1 LNFFQ
6 NHRTHRGRS
15 RLNSLLSTLLAVV
28 FLTGSDVSPIS
39 SVASVMAAPI
49 TTWSGSAGNGNWSS
63 AGNWSTLPT
72 TSGTWGLVFGGT
84 SQTSATNNIG
94 TIQIDSLSFTNNGT
108 AGKTASFTLSGSTLA
123 LSNAT
128 IVTTATTAGSALSDT
143 VANALT
149 LTGSNSITL
158 GSGHSLS
165 LSTGG
170 ISGSGSLTVDSSGG
184 SATLFMSGSNTYSGG
199 TLITG
204 GQVRTA
210 GTGAGDA
217 SNNNAFGTGSVIVSG
232 SGSVALRNASSL
244 SNNFTIGG
252 EGLLGSGTQGAIRGS
267 FSTSSR
273 TASLS
278 GTVTL
283 SSNATITTAASNA
296 VTNSRLE
303 LSGPIDLGSNIL
315 TLAPDLAVTNSTSAP
330 IVISGTV
337 GGTGSVV
344 VAGNTQSTVLM
355 SAANGY
361 SGGTTLT
368 SGTLQVGNGTA
379 LGVGQLLVNGGT
391 LDLNAQALSVGAL
404 GGSSGGLITTSQA
417 GGASLTTNYLSDA
430 TFGGRISDGA
440 GVVSLTKNG
449 PGLLYMTGSNS
460 YSGTTSINGGQI
472 RTGVA
477 GSSDSSN
484 NDAFGTSAVV
494 VSGSGSVAIRN
505 GTTLTNDFT
514 IGGNG
519 LSNSGTQGA
528 IRGSFSTSDRT
539 ATIAGSIT
547 LSSSATIASAA
558 SSGVTGSQLV
568 LSGPIDLGSH
578 RLTFDPG
585 VAASGTAAVPIVVTG
600 SMTGTGDV
608 LIAGSST
615 LYMNGVNSSTGSTTV
630 RSGALG
636 GDGSIAGVVTVETG
650 ATLTPGN
657 AANTTGRLEVGGLQL
672 NSGATAAMTIGGT
685 ASGLYDQV
693 VALNNVAF
701 GGNLA
706 IEFTSNGFAN
716 YDSWQLFSG
725 STFSGGFDSVSAFGS
740 YGSLVFSYLGSGE
753 WKADLG
759 GGQTASFYEDDS
771 NAIGGRYVAGQLIV
785 VPEPST
791 IAAAGIGLALVGL
804 RRWLRRR
811 AERRSSG
818 VLCTGR
824 SVA

>member
-1 LNFFQ
+1 
-6 NHRTHRGRS
+6 
-15 RLNSLLSTLLAVV
+15 
-28 FLTGSDVSPIS
+28 
-39 SVASVMAAPI
+39 
-49 TTWSGSAGNGNWSS
+49 
-63 AGNWSTLPT
+63 
-72 TSGTWGLVFGGT
+72 
-84 SQTSATNNIG
+84 
-94 TIQIDSLSFTNNGT
+94 
-108 AGKTASFTLSGSTLA
+108 
-123 LSNAT
+123 
-128 IVTTATTAGSALSDT
+128 
-143 VANALT
+143 
-149 LTGSNSITL
+149 
-158 GSGHSLS
+158 
-165 LSTGG
+165 
-170 ISGSGSLTVDSSGG
+170 
-184 SATLFMSGSNTYSGG
+184 MSGSNTYSGG

-210 GTGAGDA
+210 GAGAGDA

-244 SNNFTIGG
+244 ANNFTIGG
-252 EGLLGSGTQGAIRGS
+252 QGLLASGTQGAIRGS

-330 IVISGTV
+330 IVLSGSV
-337 GGTGSVV
+337 GGSGSVV

-368 SGTLQVGNGTA
+368 SGTLQVGNATA
-379 LGVGQLLVNGGT
+379 LGVGQLAVNGGV

-404 GGSSGGLITTSQA
+404 SGGSGGLITTSQA
-417 GGASLTTNYLSDA
+417 GAASLTTNYVSDA
-430 TFGGRISDGA
+430 TFAGRIADGA
-440 GVVSLTKNG
+440 GVVSLNKTG
-449 PGLLYMTGSNS
+449 AGLMYMTGSNS
-460 YSGTTSINGGQI
+460 YSGTTSITGGQI
-472 RTGVA
+472 RTGGA

-484 NDAFGTSAVV
+484 NNAFGTSAVV

-505 GTTLTNDFT
+505 GTTLNNNFT

-547 LSSSATIASAA
+547 LSSSATISSAA
-558 SSGVTGSQLV
+558 SSSVTGSKLV

-578 RLTFDPG
+578 LLTFDPG
-585 VAASGTAAVPIVVTG
+585 VAASGTAAAPIVVTG

-650 ATLTPGN
+650 AILTPGN
-657 AANTTGRLEVGGLQL
+657 AANTTGTLDVGGLQL

-706 IEFTSNGFAN
+706 VEFTANGFAN

-725 STFSGGFDSVSAFGS
+725 SSFSGGFASVTAFGS
-740 YGSLVFSYLGSGE
+740 YGNLVFSYLGSGE
-753 WKADLG
+753 WQADLG
-759 GGQTASFYEDDS
+759 GGQTASFYEDNS

-811 AERRSSG
+811 AERRSAG
-818 VLCTGR
+818 VLCGTGR
-824 SVA
+824 SLA

>member
-1 LNFFQ
+1 M
-6 NHRTHRGRS
+6 S
-15 RLNSLLSTLLAVV
+15 SLNSYRRKSRFASSLATLLAVF
-28 FLTGSDVSPIS
+28 FLTGMDVS
-39 SVASVMAAPI
+39 SVMAAPI
-49 TTWSGSAGNGNWSS
+49 TTWSGSAGNANWSNS
-63 AGNWSTLPT
+63 ANWSTLPT

-84 SQTSATNNIG
+84 TRTTNSNNIG
-94 TIQIDSLSFTNNGT
+94 TIAIDALSFTNNGT
-108 AGKTASFTLSGSTLA
+108 AGKTANFTLSGSTLA
-123 LSNAT
+123 LTSAT
-128 IVTTATTAGSALSDT
+128 IVTTATTAGSALLEDF

-149 LTGSNSITL
+149 LTGSNTITL
-158 GSGHSLS
+158 GSGHNLS
-165 LSTGG
+165 LTTGG
-170 ISGSGSLTVDSSGG
+170 ISGGGSLTVGSSGG
-184 SATLFMSGSNTYSGG
+184 NATLYLSGSNTYSGG

-210 GTGAGDA
+210 VIGAGDG

-232 SGSVALRNASSL
+232 SGSIAVRNASSL
-244 SNNFTIGG
+244 SNNFMIGG
-252 EGLLGSGTQGAIRGS
+252 QGLLASGTQGAIRGS
-267 FSTSSR
+267 FSTSNR

-303 LSGPIDLGSNIL
+303 LSGPINLGSSVL
-315 TLAPDLAVTNSTSAP
+315 TLAPDLAVSNSTSVP
-330 IVISGTV
+330 IVVSGSV

-368 SGTLQVGNGTA
+368 SGTLQVGNASA
-379 LGVGQLLVNGGT
+379 LGVGRLAVNGGV
-391 LDLNAQALSVGAL
+391 LDLNAQSLTTGALS
-404 GGSSGGLITTSQA
+404 GSSGGLITTSQA
-417 GGASLTTNYLSDA
+417 GVASLTTNYVSDA
-430 TFGGRISDGA
+430 TFDGRISDGA
-440 GVVSLTKNG
+440 GVVSLNKTG
-449 PGLLYMTGSNS
+449 AGLMYMTGSNS
-460 YSGTTSINGGQI
+460 YSGTTSITGGQI

-484 NDAFGTSAVV
+484 NNAFGTSAVV

-505 GTTLTNDFT
+505 GTTLNNNFT

-558 SSGVTGSQLV
+558 SSGVTGSKLV

-578 RLTFDPG
+578 LLTFDPG
-585 VAASGTAAVPIVVTG
+585 VAASGTAAAPIVVTG

-615 LYMNGVNSSTGSTTV
+615 VYMNGVNSSTGSTTV

-636 GDGSIAGVVTVETG
+636 GDGSIAGIVTIETG
-650 ATLTPGN
+650 AILTPGN
-657 AANTTGRLEVGGLQL
+657 AANTTGTLDVGGLQL

-706 IEFTSNGFAN
+706 VEFTANGFAN

-725 STFSGGFDSVSAFGS
+725 SSFSGGFASVTAFGS
-740 YGSLVFSYLGSGE
+740 YGNLVFSYLGSGE
-753 WKADLG
+753 WQADLG
-759 GGQTASFYEDDS
+759 GGQTASFYEDNS

-804 RRWLRRR
+804 RRLLRRR

-818 VLCTGR
+818 VLCGTG
-824 SVA
+824 SSLA

>member
-1 LNFFQ
+1 MSSFNTF
-6 NHRTHRGRS
+6 RCRA
-15 RLNSLLSTLLAVV
+15 SLAPAFSTLLAVI
-28 FLTGSDVSPIS
+28 FLTGSDPSTVS
-39 SVASVMAAPI
+39 SVIAAPI
-49 TTWSGSAGNGNWSS
+49 TTWSGSAGNANWSS

-84 SQTSATNNIG
+84 SQTSPVNNIG
-94 TIQIDSLSFTNNGT
+94 TINIDSLSFTNDGT

-123 LSNAT
+123 LTSAT
-128 IVTTATTAGSALSDT
+128 IVTTATTAGSALSDI

-149 LTGSNSITL
+149 LTGTSTITL
-158 GSGHSLS
+158 GSGHNLS
-165 LSTGG
+165 LTTGG
-170 ISGSGSLTVDSSGG
+170 ISGGGSLTVGSSGG
-184 SATLFMSGSNTYSGG
+184 SPTLYLSGSNTYSGG
-199 TLITG
+199 TLVTG

-210 GTGAGDA
+210 ENGGADG
-217 SNNNAFGTGSVIVSG
+217 SNNNAFGTGSVVVSG
-232 SGSVALRNASSL
+232 SGSVAVRNGSSL
-244 SNNFTIGG
+244 SNNFSIGG
-252 EGLLGSGTQGAIRGS
+252 QGLIASGTQGAIRGS
-267 FSTSSR
+267 FSTSNR
-273 TASLS
+273 IASLS

-303 LSGPIDLGSNIL
+303 LSGPINLGSSVL
-315 TLAPDLAVTNSTSAP
+315 TLAPDLAVSNSTSVP
-330 IVISGTV
+330 IVVSGNV

-355 SAANGY
+355 SASNSY

-368 SGTLQVGNGTA
+368 SGTLQVGNAAA
-379 LGVGQLLVNGGT
+379 LGVGQLVVNGGV

-404 GGSSGGLITTSQA
+404 SGSSSGLIATSQA
-417 GGASLTTNYLSDA
+417 GTASLTTTYASDA
-430 TFGGRISDGA
+430 TFDGRISDGA
-440 GVVSLTKNG
+440 GIVSLIKTG
-449 PGLLYMTGSNS
+449 PGLMYMTGSNS
-460 YSGTTSINGGQI
+460 YSGTTSITGGQI
-472 RTGVA
+472 RTGVN
-477 GSSDSSN
+477 GSSDGSN
-484 NDAFGTSAVV
+484 SNAFGTSAVV

-505 GTTLTNDFT
+505 GTTLNNNFT

-558 SSGVTGSQLV
+558 SSGVTGSKLV

-578 RLTFDPG
+578 LLTFDPG
-585 VAASGTAAVPIVVTG
+585 VAASGTTAAPIIVTG
-600 SMTGTGDV
+600 TMTGTGDV

-636 GDGSIAGVVTVETG
+636 GDGSIAGVVTVENG
-650 ATLTPGN
+650 AFLTPGN
-657 AANTTGRLEVGGLQL
+657 AANTTGTLDVGGLQL
-672 NSGATAAMTIGGT
+672 DSGATAAMTIGGT

-693 VALNNVAF
+693 VALNNVGF

-706 IEFTSNGFAN
+706 VEFTANGFTNFDA
-716 YDSWQLFSG
+716 WQLFSG
-725 STFSGGFDSVSAFGS
+725 SSFSGGFSSVTGFGS

-759 GGQTASFYEDDS
+759 GGQTASFYEDNS

-791 IAAAGIGLALVGL
+791 MAAVGIGLALIGL
-804 RRWLRRR
+804 RRSLRRR
-811 AERRSSG
+811 AERRPSGDLCGADSS
-818 VLCTGR
+818 L
-824 SVA
+824 A

>member
-1 LNFFQ
+1 M
-6 NHRTHRGRS
+6 S
-15 RLNSLLSTLLAVV
+15 SLNSYRRKSRFASSLATLLAVF
-28 FLTGSDVSPIS
+28 FLTGMDVS
-39 SVASVMAAPI
+39 SVMAAPI
-49 TTWSGSAGNGNWSS
+49 TTWSGSAGNANWSNS
-63 AGNWSTLPT
+63 ANWSTLPT

-84 SQTSATNNIG
+84 TRTTNSNNIG
-94 TIQIDSLSFTNNGT
+94 TIAIDALSFTNNGT
-108 AGKTASFTLSGSTLA
+108 AGKTANFTLSGSTLA
-123 LSNAT
+123 LTSAT
-128 IVTTATTAGSALSDT
+128 IVTTATTAGSALLEDF

-149 LTGSNSITL
+149 LTGSNTITL
-158 GSGHSLS
+158 GSGHNLS
-165 LSTGG
+165 LTTGG
-170 ISGSGSLTVDSSGG
+170 ISGGGSLTVGSSGG
-184 SATLFMSGSNTYSGG
+184 NATLYLSGSNTYSGG

-210 GTGAGDA
+210 VIGAGDG

-232 SGSVALRNASSL
+232 SGSVVVRNASSL

-252 EGLLGSGTQGAIRGS
+252 QGLLASGTQGAIRGS
-267 FSTSSR
+267 FSTSNR

-303 LSGPIDLGSNIL
+303 LSGPINLGSSVL
-315 TLAPDLAVTNSTSAP
+315 TLAPDLAVSNSTSVP
-330 IVISGTV
+330 IVVSGSV

-368 SGTLQVGNGTA
+368 SGTLQVGNASA
-379 LGVGQLLVNGGT
+379 LGVGQLVVNGGV

-404 GGSSGGLITTSQA
+404 SGGSGGRITTSQA
-417 GGASLTTNYLSDA
+417 GVASLTTNYVSDA
-430 TFGGRISDGA
+430 TFDGRISDGA
-440 GVVSLTKNG
+440 GVVSLNKTG
-449 PGLLYMTGSNS
+449 AGLMYMTGSNS
-460 YSGTTSINGGQI
+460 YSGTTSITGGQI

-484 NDAFGTSAVV
+484 NNAFGTSAVV

-505 GTTLTNDFT
+505 GTTLNNNFT

-558 SSGVTGSQLV
+558 SSGVTGSKLV

-578 RLTFDPG
+578 LLTFDPG
-585 VAASGTAAVPIVVTG
+585 VAASGTAAAPIVVTG

-615 LYMNGVNSSTGSTTV
+615 VYMNGVNSSTGSTTV

-636 GDGSIAGVVTVETG
+636 GDGSIAGIVTIETG
-650 ATLTPGN
+650 AILTPGN
-657 AANTTGRLEVGGLQL
+657 AANTTGTLDVGGLQL

-706 IEFTSNGFAN
+706 VEFTANGFAN

-725 STFSGGFDSVSAFGS
+725 SSFSGGFASVTAFGS
-740 YGSLVFSYLGSGE
+740 YGNLVFSYLGSGE
-753 WKADLG
+753 WQADLG
-759 GGQTASFYEDDS
+759 GGQTASFYEDNS

-804 RRWLRRR
+804 RRLLRRR

-818 VLCTGR
+818 VLCGTG
-824 SVA
+824 SSLA

>member
-1 LNFFQ
+1 
-6 NHRTHRGRS
+6 
-15 RLNSLLSTLLAVV
+15 
-28 FLTGSDVSPIS
+28 
-39 SVASVMAAPI
+39 MAAPI
-49 TTWSGSAGNGNWSS
+49 TTWSGSAANTNWSQS
-63 AGNWSTLPT
+63 ANWSTLPT

-84 SQTSATNNIG
+84 TGTTNSNNIG
-94 TIQIDSLSFTNNGT
+94 TIAIDAISFTNNGT
-108 AGKTASFTLSGSTLA
+108 AGKTSSFTLSGSTLA

-143 VANALT
+143 VTNALT

-165 LSTGG
+165 LTSGG
-170 ISGSGSLTVDSSGG
+170 ISGSGSLTVGSSGG
-184 SATLFMSGSNTYSGG
+184 SPTLFMSGSNTYSGG

-210 GTGAGDA
+210 GAGAGDA

-244 SNNFTIGG
+244 ANNFTIGG
-252 EGLLGSGTQGAIRGS
+252 QGLLASGTQGAIRGS

-330 IVISGTV
+330 IVLSGSV
-337 GGTGSVV
+337 GGSGSVV

-368 SGTLQVGNGTA
+368 SGTLQVGNATA
-379 LGVGQLLVNGGT
+379 LGVGQLAVNGGV

-404 GGSSGGLITTSQA
+404 SGGSGGLITTSQA
-417 GGASLTTNYLSDA
+417 GAASLTTNYVSDA
-430 TFGGRISDGA
+430 TFAGRIADGA
-440 GVVSLTKNG
+440 GVVSLNKTG
-449 PGLLYMTGSNS
+449 AGLMYMTGSNS
-460 YSGTTSINGGQI
+460 YSGTTSITGGQI
-472 RTGVA
+472 RTGGA

-484 NDAFGTSAVV
+484 NNAFGTSAVV

-505 GTTLTNDFT
+505 GTTLNNNFT

-547 LSSSATIASAA
+547 LSSSATISSAA
-558 SSGVTGSQLV
+558 SSSVTGSKLV

-578 RLTFDPG
+578 LLTFDPG
-585 VAASGTAAVPIVVTG
+585 VAASGTAAAPIVVTG

-650 ATLTPGN
+650 AILTPGN
-657 AANTTGRLEVGGLQL
+657 AANTTGTLDVGGLQL

-706 IEFTSNGFAN
+706 VEFTANGFAN

-725 STFSGGFDSVSAFGS
+725 SSFSGGFASVTAFGS
-740 YGSLVFSYLGSGE
+740 YGNLVFSYLGSGE
-753 WKADLG
+753 WQADLG
-759 GGQTASFYEDDS
+759 GGQTASFYEDNS

-811 AERRSSG
+811 AERRSAG
-818 VLCTGR
+818 VLCGTGR
-824 SVA
+824 SLA

>member
-1 LNFFQ
+1 MSSFNCY
-6 NHRTHRGRS
+6 RRKS
-15 RLNSLLSTLLAVV
+15 RFASSLAALLAVF
-28 FLTGSDVSPIS
+28 FLTGMDVS
-39 SVASVMAAPI
+39 SVMAAPI
-49 TTWSGSAGNGNWSS
+49 TTWSGGAGDANWSNS
-63 AGNWSTLPT
+63 ANWSTLPT

-84 SQTSATNNIG
+84 TRTTNSNNIG
-94 TIQIDSLSFTNNGT
+94 TIAIDALSFTNNGT
-108 AGKTASFTLSGSTLA
+108 AGKTANFTLSGSTLA
-123 LSNAT
+123 LTSAT
-128 IVTTATTAGSALSDT
+128 IVTTATTAGSALEDF

-149 LTGSNSITL
+149 LTGSNTITL

-165 LSTGG
+165 LTTGG
-170 ISGSGSLTVDSSGG
+170 ISGGGSLTVGSSGG
-184 SATLFMSGSNTYSGG
+184 NATLYLSGSNTYSGG

-210 GTGAGDA
+210 VIGAGDG

-232 SGSVALRNASSL
+232 SGSVVVRNASSL

-252 EGLLGSGTQGAIRGS
+252 QGLLTSGTQGAIRGS
-267 FSTSSR
+267 FSTSNR
-273 TASLS
+273 TAILS

-303 LSGPIDLGSNIL
+303 LSGPINLGSSVL
-315 TLAPDLAVTNSTSAP
+315 TLAPDLAVSNSTSVP
-330 IVISGTV
+330 IVVSGSV

-368 SGTLQVGNGTA
+368 SGTLQVGNASA
-379 LGVGQLLVNGGT
+379 LGVGQLVVNGGV

-404 GGSSGGLITTSQA
+404 SGGSGGRITTSQA
-417 GGASLTTNYLSDA
+417 GVASLTTNYVSDA
-430 TFGGRISDGA
+430 TFDGRISDGA
-440 GVVSLTKNG
+440 GVVSLNKTG
-449 PGLLYMTGSNS
+449 AGLMYMTGSNS
-460 YSGTTSINGGQI
+460 YSGTTSITGGQI

-484 NDAFGTSAVV
+484 NNAFGTSAVV

-505 GTTLTNDFT
+505 GTTLNNNFT

-558 SSGVTGSQLV
+558 SSGVTGSKLV

-578 RLTFDPG
+578 LLTFDPG
-585 VAASGTAAVPIVVTG
+585 VAASGTAAAPIVVTG

-636 GDGSIAGVVTVETG
+636 GDGSIAGVVTIETG
-650 ATLTPGN
+650 AILTPGN
-657 AANTTGRLEVGGLQL
+657 AANTTGTLDVGGLQL

-693 VALNNVAF
+693 VALNNVVF

-706 IEFTSNGFAN
+706 VEFTANGFAN

-725 STFSGGFDSVSAFGS
+725 SSFSGGFGSVTAFGS

-759 GGQTASFYEDDS
+759 GGQTASFYEDNS

-791 IAAAGIGLALVGL
+791 MAAAGIGLALVGL

-811 AERRSSG
+811 AERRSSD
-818 VLCTGR
+818 VLCDTD
-824 SVA
+824 SSLS